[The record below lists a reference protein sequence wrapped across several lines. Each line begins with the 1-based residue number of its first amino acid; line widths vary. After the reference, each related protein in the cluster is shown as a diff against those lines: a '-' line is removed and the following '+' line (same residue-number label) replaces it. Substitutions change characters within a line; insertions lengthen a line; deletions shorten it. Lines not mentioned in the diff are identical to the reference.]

1 MLKEKKV
8 IHKRDLFL
16 GNESQG
22 RGQYRIVGG
31 AKGSKFSLL
40 KMFFDSACFP

>member
-1 MLKEKKV
+1 MLKEEQV
-8 IHKRDLFL
+8 IHNRHLFL

-40 KMFFDSACFP
+40 KMFFDSAYFP